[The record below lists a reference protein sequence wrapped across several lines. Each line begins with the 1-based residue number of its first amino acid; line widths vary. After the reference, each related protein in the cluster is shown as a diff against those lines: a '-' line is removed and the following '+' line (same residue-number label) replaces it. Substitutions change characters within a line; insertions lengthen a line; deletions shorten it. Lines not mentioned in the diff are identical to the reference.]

1 MSAFQVLVNMS
12 IASFE
17 DVCEVFSED
26 VLNQIESITSSNSMP
41 RLVDIIWPDRD
52 KADFIDFKL
61 NSTIL
66 EMNGTV
72 RRASYM
78 KALSMLPEEDAVLL
92 LMHIEAHLVHIM
104 GTRATCL
111 SNVVWSMNAL
121 PKHFRQ
127 DPEANTVLDV
137 CCDDTWTFFEFAF
150 FPKRCPDL
158 DVMFEDIET
167 GSLLTTM
174 AELF

>member
-1 MSAFQVLVNMS
+1 MS

-17 DVCEVFSED
+17 DVCHVFSED
-26 VLNQIESITSSNSMP
+26 VLNQIESITSSNSVP
-41 RLVDIIWPDRD
+41 RLVDIIWSDKE

-61 NSTIL
+61 SSTIL
-66 EMNGTV
+66 MMGSTV

-92 LMHIEAHLVHIM
+92 LMHIEAHLVPLM
-104 GTRATCL
+104 GTNATCI
-111 SNVVWSMNAL
+111 SNVVWSLAAL
-121 PKHFRQ
+121 PKHFRT

-150 FPKRCPDL
+150 SPHRCQDL
-158 DVMFEDIET
+158 QIMFEDIEQ

>member
-1 MSAFQVLVNMS
+1 MS

-17 DVCEVFSED
+17 DVCHVFASD
-26 VLNQIESITSSNSMP
+26 VLDQIESITSSNSVP
-41 RLVDIIWPDRD
+41 RLVDIIWSDKE

-66 EMNGTV
+66 MMNDTV

-78 KALSMLPEEDAVLL
+78 KAISMLPEEDAVLI
-92 LMHIEAHLVHIM
+92 LMHIEAHLVPLM
-104 GTRATCL
+104 GIHATCI
-111 SNVVWSMNAL
+111 SNVVWSLTAL
-121 PKHFRQ
+121 PKHLRT

-137 CCDDTWTFFEFAF
+137 CCDDTWIFFEFAF
-150 FPKRCPDL
+150 HPHRCQDL
-158 DVMFEDIET
+158 QLMFEDIEQ

>member
-1 MSAFQVLVNMS
+1 MSVAC
-12 IASFE
+12 FE

-26 VLNQIESITSSNSMP
+26 VLDLIESITSSTCVP
-41 RLVDIIWPDRD
+41 RLVDIIWPDKD

-78 KALSMLPEEDAVLL
+78 KALSMLPEDDAVLL
-92 LMHIEAHLVHIM
+92 LMHIEAHLVPLM
-104 GTRATCL
+104 GTKATCL
-111 SNVVWSMNAL
+111 SNVVWSLQAL

-127 DPEANTVLDV
+127 DLEANGVLNV
-137 CCDDTWTFFEFAF
+137 CCDDTWKFFEFAY
-150 FPKRCPDL
+150 FPHRCPEIHDL
-158 DVMFEDIET
+158 FHDIERGT
-167 GSLLTTM
+167 LLTTM